1 MSFIH
6 RAGNASGEDT
16 TWISGVI
23 NVLFTRQPTQ
33 NESREGLLPTS
44 AQCYVTMLKT
54 EPALYEVVGQ
64 QNNHLW
70 LEVLEGGDQGIRV
83 SVPVRAPE
91 YDGDLQEQILDLSI
105 GDVETFVLK
114 SEAKKS
120 PDWYICEIQ
129 DTLDRETRIT
139 A

>member
-1 MSFIH
+1 
-6 RAGNASGEDT
+6 
-16 TWISGVI
+16 
-23 NVLFTRQPTQ
+23 
-33 NESREGLLPTS
+33 
-44 AQCYVTMLKT
+44 MLKT

-91 YDGDLQEQILDLSI
+91 YDSDLQAQVLNLSV
-105 GDVETFVLK
+105 GDIETFVLESK
-114 SEAKKS
+114 TENR
-120 PDWYICEIQ
+120 PDWRICEIR
-129 DTLDRETRIT
+129 DTPNSRTPVT